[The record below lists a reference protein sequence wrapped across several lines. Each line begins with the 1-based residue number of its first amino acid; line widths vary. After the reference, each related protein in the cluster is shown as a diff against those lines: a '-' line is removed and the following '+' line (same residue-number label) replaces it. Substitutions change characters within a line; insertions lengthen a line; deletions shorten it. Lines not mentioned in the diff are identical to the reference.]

1 MTDNRAPAPPVLKA
15 LFSDMTPDAANK
27 NSEDV
32 DMKPYELIQK
42 IPSVIEAIDSLVNP
56 LFKLSDNDEV
66 SEEQFSN
73 KFKDADGAVSLAF
86 KLFEKLYESR
96 QTLDALRSVIP
107 IFEGELT
114 KHDEEGRKKDAESM
128 KLRQIVDQ
136 VKRNTEE
143 MSELSKELN
152 NISLGVSSEDKSYA
166 GAVGQKSNQVHRR
179 GKVAPL
185 PASAN
190 ALKAAVKTMFHD
202 EDRKKNL
209 ILFGLGEE
217 DDESLKDKVS
227 EVLLEVNQKPQLRQ
241 VVRLGQPTGRCRPVR
256 VSLESSDTVHS
267 ILKESTKLKS
277 STVYS
282 KVFISPDR
290 TPEERIKHNELVRE
304 MKSKIQ
310 SDSSKHWKINKGK
323 VVVVENEAPKVIA
336 EQEAPVKTESPEE
349 KNLREKQEAR
359 RLRLARSP
367 PPVRRIAEQET
378 PGEIESPEEKAIIRE
393 KQEARRLRLSNARS
407 PIRRISKPVQR
418 YGSTGS
424 RD

>member
-1 MTDNRAPAPPVLKA
+1 MMTDNVTGLRPL
-15 LFSDMTPDAANK
+15 LSSRLYFHFSDMTTDAANK
-27 NSEDV
+27 NNKDV
-32 DMKPYELIQK
+32 EMKPYELIQK
-42 IPSVIEAIDSLVNP
+42 IPSVIEEIDSLVNP
-56 LFKLSDNDEV
+56 LFKLSNNDEV
-66 SEEQFSN
+66 SEEQFSD

-107 IFEGELT
+107 ILEGELR
-114 KHDEEGRKKDAESM
+114 KYNEEDRKKDLELM

-143 MSELSKELN
+143 ISELSKELN

-323 VVVVENEAPKVIA
+323 VVVDENEARKVIT

-367 PPVRRIAEQET
+367 PPVCRIAEQET
-378 PGEIESPEEKAIIRE
+378 PGKIESPEEKAIIRK
-393 KQEARRLRLSNARS
+393 KQEARRL
-407 PIRRISKPVQR
+407 PIA
-418 YGSTGS
+418 TF
-424 RD
+424 